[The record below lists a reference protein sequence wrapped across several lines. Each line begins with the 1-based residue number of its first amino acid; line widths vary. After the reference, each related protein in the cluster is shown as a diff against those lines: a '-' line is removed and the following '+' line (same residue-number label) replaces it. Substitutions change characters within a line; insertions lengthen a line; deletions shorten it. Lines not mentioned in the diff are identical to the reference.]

1 MKVVDEK
8 GKLFGKI
15 NIIDLLV
22 IILVIAAIALV
33 GWKVIGNRGG
43 VIGTTTGITYVAVAP
58 EVAPEVYE
66 EICTYVNRA
75 EGKKDQLMANGDL
88 LNGYVV
94 DVTAAPHVNY
104 EPDAAGKVTASI
116 EEGPNARLD
125 LTFTIEAQVAN
136 PTVNKIGTQEV
147 RVGKGHIVKTAHFEL
162 EKSQIISCDT
172 AE

>member
-22 IILVIAAIALV
+22 IVLVIGAIALV
-33 GWKVIGNRGG
+33 GWKLIGNRGAD
-43 VIGTTTGITYVAVAP
+43 IGKTVGITYSAVAT
-58 EVAPEVYE
+58 EVDPAVYE
-66 EICTYVNRA
+66 KICTYVNRA
-75 EGKKDQLMANGDL
+75 EGKKDQMMANGDM

-104 EPDAAGKVTASI
+104 QPDATGKITPTT

-125 LTFTIEAQVAN
+125 LTFTMEAQVAN
-136 PTVNKIGTQEV
+136 PIVNKVGTQEV
-147 RVGKGHIVKTAHFEL
+147 RVGKWHIVKTAHFEF
-162 EKSQIISCDT
+162 ERSEIISCDVM
-172 AE
+172 E

>member
-22 IILVIAAIALV
+22 IILVIAGLALV
-33 GWKVIGNRGG
+33 GWKVIGNRGES
-43 VIGTTTGITYVAVAP
+43 IGKTTGITYVAVAP
-58 EVAPEVYE
+58 EVDPAVYE

-75 EGKKDQLMANGDL
+75 EGKKDQLMANGEL
-88 LNGYVV
+88 LDGYAV

-125 LTFTIEAQVAN
+125 LTFTIEAQVSN
-136 PTVNKIGTQEV
+136 PTVNKVGTQEV
-147 RVGKGHIVKTAHFEL
+147 R
-162 EKSQIISCDT
+162 
-172 AE
+172 